1 MLLFENAR
9 FSRVEINSLFTRCKF
24 PLCARCSLGS
34 EPIDVC
40 VNLLF
45 GKYLS
50 DQIKNQTLQH
60 CDEAWYPAWSML
72 HNSWFFQNISSIQTM
87 FSFLILNYRLNP
99 EKYSLSQRSLL
110 RLNKI
115 DFIYPRVLFWQLSVS
130 EFEDKSRSSHNVC
143 INRLKFGQ
151 LTKNLIWQKRK
162 IHSAQVKVYI
172 IPTVEIYILI
182 N

>member
-1 MLLFENAR
+1 
-9 FSRVEINSLFTRCKF
+9 
-24 PLCARCSLGS
+24 
-34 EPIDVC
+34 
-40 VNLLF
+40 
-45 GKYLS
+45 
-50 DQIKNQTLQH
+50 
-60 CDEAWYPAWSML
+60 
-72 HNSWFFQNISSIQTM
+72 M

-151 LTKNLIWQKRK
+151 LTKNLIWRK

>member
-1 MLLFENAR
+1 MQILT
-9 FSRVEINSLFTRCKF
+9 VC
-24 PLCARCSLGS
+24 LGS
-34 EPIDVC
+34 EPMDVC

-60 CDEAWYPAWSML
+60 SDETWSYQARNML

-151 LTKNLIWQKRK
+151 LTKNLIWRK